1 MNELHRGEFRRKSGN
16 LYKYPSHPSTIFQGE
31 TAMQH
36 ATMKRMNNDMAVSPI
51 VATLVLIVVAVIGA
65 VAVGTIMGTFS
76 TDVSKQANSQQ
87 ASSASQTEITVAG
100 STSVQPAAEQIAKV
114 YESSNPG
121 VKITVQGGGSGAGVQ
136 AAALGL
142 ADIGS
147 TSDLSKV
154 TSAQSSY
161 PNLKTYQIG
170 GSGVVWIANSASGYV
185 PTDGN
190 ITRSELIG
198 LYNQTFTTL
207 SGQTDMITS
216 VYHRADSS
224 GTEETAAKW
233 VTASGSGLAT
243 QQTSFAY
250 ATDAKVKSATG
261 NAGILAAVQSNKGAL
276 GFVDMGYAY
285 DSNGNVK
292 TGIKVLNVTEDTT
305 YTPTAPTAGSAQVA
319 SKANILAEDKL
330 VLNAN
335 GGSVA
340 STYYPSG
347 LAKGL
352 WYITNGEPSA
362 VVKNFITFSQS
373 NGASDAMHAAGVFS
387 NVDLS
392 AF

>member
-1 MNELHRGEFRRKSGN
+1 M
-16 LYKYPSHPSTIFQGE
+16 
-31 TAMQH
+31 H

-100 STSVQPAAEQIAKV
+100 STSVQPAAEEIAKV

-121 VKITVQGGGSGAGVQ
+121 IKITVQGGGSGAGVQ

-170 GSGVVWIANSASGYV
+170 GSGVTWIAHTGTV
-185 PTDGN
+185 TTGN
-190 ITRSELIG
+190 ISRSQLES
-198 LYNQTFTTL
+198 LYNTTFTATNGA
-207 SGQTDMITS
+207 SQVTS

-233 VTASGSGLAT
+233 VTAKEGT
-243 QQTSFAY
+243 VQTSFSY
-250 ATDAKVKSATG
+250 ATASAVKSATG
-261 NAGILAAVQSNKGAL
+261 NAGILAAVQANTGAL

-285 DSNGNVK
+285 DAN
-292 TGIKVLNVTEDTT
+292 TGAVVSGIQVLNVSEDVVS
-305 YTPTAPTAGSAQVA
+305 TAGGADPDPA
-319 SKANILAEDKL
+319 KTFATTKANILAEDKL

-335 GGSVA
+335 GGSVS
-340 STYYPSG
+340 STTYPAG

-373 NGASDAMHAAGVFS
+373 NGASTAMHNAGVFS